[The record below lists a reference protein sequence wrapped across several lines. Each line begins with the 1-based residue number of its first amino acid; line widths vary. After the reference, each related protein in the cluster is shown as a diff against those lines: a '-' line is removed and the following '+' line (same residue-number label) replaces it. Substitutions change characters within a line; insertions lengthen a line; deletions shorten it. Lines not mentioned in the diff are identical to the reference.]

1 MIDHCENMVN
11 YQNGHVL
18 YLSNVEHIYYMRL
31 LDNAYDKLFSEN

>member
-31 LDNAYDKLFSEN
+31 LDNAYGKLFSEN